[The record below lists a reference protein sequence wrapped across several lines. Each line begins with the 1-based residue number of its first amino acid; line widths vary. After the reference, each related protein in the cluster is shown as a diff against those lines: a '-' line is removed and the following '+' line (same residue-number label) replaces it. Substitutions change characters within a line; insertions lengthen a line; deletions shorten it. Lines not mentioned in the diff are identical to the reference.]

1 MINDT
6 LFPEYFIEELQQTVG
21 ILSGPLKIAGQIILL
36 PKFEAIKKSIEV
48 DQLQLSNDRAA
59 TRNREFKNSN
69 TQKHPPAELVVALFI
84 ARHFYDNCYGDRG
97 YSMLCENNSLH
108 QFIGRLGI
116 GKFPSRNTIHEQ
128 ISALSEQTLKLFHQ
142 AVLNCVK
149 ACGMDDFSAVII
161 DSTAIKAD
169 SAWPVDSAL
178 LKSLSGKIMKNILS
192 VHDKL
197 SCLERRKIPLKRLHN
212 YCDDMR
218 KLDFEISM
226 FKGKKGAKKMRR
238 NSYTQELLPRCRKFM
253 ARLEQILPE
262 IKQRCGTAKALT
274 IDECLSRFTDK
285 VLMVEYRFNMAPEDY
300 DAKKAREIYSMS
312 DDDAAFIKKGG
323 RETVFGY
330 RPNFAFSANGFL
342 TSFTLDSGNTS
353 DSKAFTNCLMEN
365 EKITGETALMVS
377 VDDGYSSAANLDYAL
392 EKGAELVSISGSKG
406 KKLLGEEIYET
417 ENYQLARNIR
427 SISEAGI
434 SKLKNYHNLERFTVC
449 GLKRVRQETLI
460 SAIGFNLE
468 KLCQLLCQIEISVA
482 A

>member
-59 TRNREFKNSN
+59 TRNSEFKNSN

-300 DAKKAREIYSMS
+300 DAKKARKIYSMS

-434 SKLKNYHNLERFTVC
+434 SKLKNYHNIERFTVC

>member
-6 LFPEYFIEELQQTVG
+6 LFPGYFIEELQQTVG

-36 PKFEAIKKSIEV
+36 PEFEAIKKSIEV
-48 DQLQLSNDRAA
+48 DQLQLSKDRAA

-128 ISALSEQTLKLFHQ
+128 ISALSEKTLKLFHQ

-149 ACGMDDFSAVII
+149 ACGLDDFAAIII

-169 SAWPVDSAL
+169 SSWPVDSEL
-178 LKSLSGKIMKNILS
+178 LKNLSAKTMENIQR

-197 SCLERRKIPLKRLHN
+197 PCLERRKIPLKRLQN
-212 YCDDMR
+212 YCDDMS
-218 KLDFEISM
+218 KLNFEISM

-253 ARLEQILPE
+253 ARLEKVLPK
-262 IKQRCGTAKALT
+262 IKQHCGSVTVLT
-274 IDECLSRFTDK
+274 IDESLSRFTDK
-285 VLMVEYRFNMAPEDY
+285 VLMVEHRFNMAPEDY
-300 DAKKAREIYSMS
+300 DTKTARKIYSMS

-342 TSFTLDSGNTS
+342 TSFTLESGNTS
-353 DSKAFTNCLMEN
+353 DSKAFTNCLVEN
-365 EKITGETALMVS
+365 EKMTSETAMMIS